1 MPHQSFF
8 RPFSGAFPH
17 RSSKPATLNRGTE
30 VARFD
35 ASAPRHAVSLF
46 YRCFRSSMEQSA
58 GLRTRRLRVR
68 VPPKAPVFCMQCPR
82 SPTAEAPVS
91 ETGGWGCESLRG
103 YQFSDSIPPWQREKC
118 APLVKETMSVRR
130 RPEEPLS
137 PHQPRPRGPISRG
150 NRLKIDELRVRL
162 PPRPFFQKIHST
174 LLSLRFDPVGST
186 TNGTFNRTSAPAS
199 PAKRS
204 VPLSRGMGSMPSEFR
219 QFPKVLSP
227 SSMQ

>member
-1 MPHQSFF
+1 M
-8 RPFSGAFPH
+8 
-17 RSSKPATLNRGTE
+17 
-30 VARFD
+30 
-35 ASAPRHAVSLF
+35 
-46 YRCFRSSMEQSA
+46 
-58 GLRTRRLRVR
+58 
-68 VPPKAPVFCMQCPR
+68 
-82 SPTAEAPVS
+82 
-91 ETGGWGCESLRG
+91 
-103 YQFSDSIPPWQREKC
+103 
-118 APLVKETMSVRR
+118 RR

-174 LLSLRFDPVGST
+174 LLSLRLDPVGST

-204 VPLSRGMGSMPSEFR
+204 VPLSRGMGSMPPEFR
-219 QFPKVLSP
+219 QFPKILSP